1 MKDKIKKAEQGLK
14 KVERNLKK
22 TEENIKRV
30 VKKNILK
37 VLKPQ
42 AFLQIS
48 KIRQKIIKLAS
59 DAKLPD
65 FSLYSPN
72 TMAKALHPR
81 QQFLVISEVIDHH
94 NGYKSFVFLPDLEA
108 GTSKLAFAAAGQYIS
123 FTLKIGDS
131 VVSRPYSLS
140 SSPKDSLE
148 GKYMVTIKRID
159 GGFCSN
165 YMIENWKEGT
175 KVVATAPQDVLVYDS
190 LRDAKIVVG
199 VAGGSGITPFYSM
212 AQAIADGDED
222 FNLVLLYGTRNLS
235 DVVFLDELK
244 ALEKKCDKI
253 KVINVFSDEEG
264 GADSVTIDSNIT
276 NTASSPE
283 NLIIEKGFITADI
296 IKKYAPTDSEYS
308 VFMCGPEVMYHAVD
322 KECEKLGIKKKFIR
336 HGANDEYKN
345 PELDEAYDKK
355 KIGTYSLTVR
365 IHGEEK
371 TIPCASNESLL
382 IALER
387 AGITVQTQCRRGTCG
402 WCHSKLV
409 SGDVFISPAYDK
421 RRQADKEYGYVHPCC
436 TFPMSD
442 VELYLE

>member
-1 MKDKIKKAEQGLK
+1 MKDKIKKAEQSIK
-14 KVERNLKK
+14 KAEQ
-22 TEENIKRV
+22 NIKTA

-190 LRDAKIVVG
+190 LRDAKTVVG

-212 AQAIADGDED
+212 AQAIADGDESFD
-222 FNLVLLYGTRNLS
+222 LVLLYGTRNLK
-235 DVVFLDELK
+235 DVVFLKELK
-244 ALEKKCDKI
+244 ALEKKSSKI
-253 KVINVFSDEEG
+253 KVINVFSDV
-264 GADSVTIDSNIT
+264 DSDNDKENEDTDIVSTDSNI
-276 NTASSPE
+276 E
-283 NLIIEKGFITADI
+283 NIDPSELVIEKGFITADI
-296 IKKYAPTDSEYS
+296 IKKYAPADSEYS

-365 IHGEEK
+365 IHGEEQ

-409 SGDVFISPAYDK
+409 SGDVFISPSYDK

>member
-1 MKDKIKKAEQGLK
+1 MKDKIKKAEQSIK
-14 KVERNLKK
+14 KAEQ
-22 TEENIKRV
+22 NIKKA

-48 KIRQKIIKLAS
+48 KIRHKIIKLAS

-81 QQFLVISEVIDHH
+81 QQFLVISEVIDHQ

-123 FTLKIGDS
+123 FTLRIGDS

-148 GKYMVTIKRID
+148 GKYMVTIKKID

-175 KVVATAPQDVLVYDS
+175 KVIATAPQDVLCYDS
-190 LRDAKIVVG
+190 LRDAKTVVG

-222 FNLVLLYGTRNLS
+222 FNLILLYGTRNLK
-235 DVVFLDELK
+235 DVVFLKELK

-253 KVINVFSDEEG
+253 KVVNIFSDD
-264 GADSVTIDSNIT
+264 DSGPGNVSIDSNTEDIDISELT
-276 NTASSPE
+276 
-283 NLIIEKGFITADI
+283 IEKGFITADI
-296 IKKYAPTDSEYS
+296 IKKYAPADSEYS

-345 PELDEAYDKK
+345 PEIDPAYDKK
-355 KIGTYSLTVR
+355 RIGTYSLTVR
-365 IHGEEK
+365 IHGVEK
-371 TIPCASNESLL
+371 TIPCTSNESLL

-402 WCHSKLV
+402 WCHSKLE
-409 SGDVFISPAYDK
+409 SGDVFISPSYDK

-442 VELYLE
+442 VKLYLE

>member
-1 MKDKIKKAEQGLK
+1 MKDKIKKAEQSIK
-14 KVERNLKK
+14 KAEQ
-22 TEENIKRV
+22 NIKTV

-190 LRDAKIVVG
+190 LRDAKTVVG

-253 KVINVFSDEEG
+253 KVINVFSDEESE
-264 GADSVTIDSNIT
+264 ADSVTIDSNT
-276 NTASSPE
+276 ANTASSPE

-296 IKKYAPTDSEYS
+296 IKKYAPADSEYS

-322 KECEKLGIKKKFIR
+322 KECENLGIKKKFIR

-365 IHGEEK
+365 IHGEEQ

-409 SGDVFISPAYDK
+409 SGDVFISPTYDK
-421 RRQADKEYGYVHPCC
+421 RRQADKEYGYVDPCC

>member
-1 MKDKIKKAEQGLK
+1 MKDKIKKAEQSIK
-14 KVERNLKK
+14 KAEQ
-22 TEENIKRV
+22 NIKKA

-123 FTLKIGDS
+123 FTLRIGDS

-175 KVVATAPQDVLVYDS
+175 KVVATAPQDVLCYDS
-190 LRDAKIVVG
+190 LRDAKTVVG

-253 KVINVFSDEEG
+253 KVVNIFSDEES
-264 GADSVTIDSNIT
+264 GAGDVTIDSNIE
-276 NTASSPE
+276 NIDISS
-283 NLIIEKGFITADI
+283 LTIEKGFITAEI
-296 IKKYAPTDSEYS
+296 IKKYAPADSEYS

-322 KECEKLGIKKKFIR
+322 KECEKLGIKNKFIR

-345 PELDEAYDKK
+345 PEIDPAYDKK
-355 KIGTYSLTVR
+355 RIGTYSLTVR
-365 IHGEEK
+365 IHGVEK

-402 WCHSKLV
+402 WCHSKLE
-409 SGDVFISPAYDK
+409 SGDVFISPSYDK

-442 VELYLE
+442 VKLYLE

>member
-1 MKDKIKKAEQGLK
+1 MKDKIKKAEQSIK
-14 KVERNLKK
+14 KAEQ
-22 TEENIKRV
+22 NIKKA

-131 VVSRPYSLS
+131 VISRPYSLS

-190 LRDAKIVVG
+190 LRDAKTVVG

-222 FNLVLLYGTRNLS
+222 FNLVLLYGTRNLK

-253 KVINVFSDEEG
+253 KVVNVFSDEESG
-264 GADSVTIDSNIT
+264 VDSVTIDNNTT

-296 IKKYAPTDSEYS
+296 IKKYAPADSEYS

-409 SGDVFISPAYDK
+409 SGDVFISPTYDK

-442 VELYLE
+442 VKLYLE

>member
-1 MKDKIKKAEQGLK
+1 MKDKIRKAEQSIKKAEQ
-14 KVERNLKK
+14 
-22 TEENIKRV
+22 NIKTA

-72 TMAKALHPR
+72 TMAKALHPKK
-81 QQFLVISEVIDHH
+81 QNLIISKVIDHQ
-94 NGYKSFVFLPDLEA
+94 NGYKSYVFIPDLEA
-108 GTSKLAFAAAGQYIS
+108 GTTKLAFASAGQYIS
-123 FTLKIGDS
+123 FTLAIGDS

-148 GKYMVTIKRID
+148 GQYMVTIKRLE

-175 KVVATAPQDVLVYDS
+175 KVVATAPQDCLVYDS
-190 LRDAKIVVG
+190 LRDAKTVVG
-199 VAGGSGITPFYSM
+199 VAGGSGITTFYSM
-212 AQAIADGDED
+212 AQAIVDGDED
-222 FNLVLLYGTRNLS
+222 FDLVLLYGTRNLK
-235 DVVFLDELK
+235 DVVFLKELK
-244 ALEKKCDKI
+244 ALEKKSSKI
-253 KVINVFSDEEG
+253 KVINVFSDVDSDNANENNT
-264 GADSVTIDSNIT
+264 ADLVSVDSNT
-276 NTASSPE
+276 E
-283 NLIIEKGFITADI
+283 NVDPSELVIEKGFITADI
-296 IKKYAPTDSEYS
+296 IKKYAPADSEYS

-322 KECEKLGIKKKFIR
+322 KECEKLGIKKRFIR
-336 HGANDEYKN
+336 HGASDEYKN
-345 PELDEAYDKK
+345 PEHDDAYDKK

-365 IHGEEK
+365 IHGEER
-371 TIPCASNESLL
+371 TIPCASDESLL

-402 WCHSKLV
+402 WCHSKLE
-409 SGDVFISPAYDK
+409 SGEVFISPSYDK

-442 VELYLE
+442 VKLYLE

>member
-1 MKDKIKKAEQGLK
+1 MKDKIKKAEQSIK
-14 KVERNLKK
+14 KAEQNSK
-22 TEENIKRV
+22 TA

-48 KIRQKIIKLAS
+48 KIRHKIIKLAS

-72 TMAKALHPR
+72 TMAKVLHPR

-190 LRDAKIVVG
+190 LRDAKTVVG

-253 KVINVFSDEEG
+253 KVVNVLSEDES
-264 GADSVTIDSNIT
+264 GADCVSIDSNTT
-276 NTASSPE
+276 NTASSTE

-296 IKKYAPTDSEYS
+296 IKKYAPADSDYS

-345 PELDEAYDKK
+345 PELDEAYDKR
-355 KIGTYSLTVR
+355 KIGIYSLTVR

-409 SGDVFISPAYDK
+409 SGDVFISPTYDK
-421 RRQADKEYGYVHPCC
+421 RRQADKEYSYIHPCC